1 MVAVKAKF
9 NHGKIDWEEP
19 PPSVGKSN
27 LIVIFTSTETPVS
40 STSLAEKRRRI
51 DEIQK
56 RFMKNIPRSVS
67 LVDELIAERRQ
78 EAARE

>member
-19 PPSVGKSN
+19 PPCTGSCDV
-27 LIVIFTSTETPVS
+27 IVIFPPIKKPVVAAS
-40 STSLAEKRRRI
+40 QAEKRRCIERLQAHFK
-51 DEIQK
+51 D
-56 RFMKNIPRSVS
+56 IPRDVS

-78 EAARE
+78 EVARDA